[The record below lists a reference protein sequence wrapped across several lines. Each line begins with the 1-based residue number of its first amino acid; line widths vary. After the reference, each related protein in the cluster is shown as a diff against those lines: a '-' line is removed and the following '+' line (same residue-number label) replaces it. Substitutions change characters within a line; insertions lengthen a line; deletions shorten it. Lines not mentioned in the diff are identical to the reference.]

1 MKAKLKLWARRMAL
15 SWLRKLVDL
24 ADDRLH
30 AAEVRL
36 RDDLALRQGVR
47 SPFDIETPIAG
58 KTCTASARIPV
69 GNRRETFQQWEARRS
84 GVAVIS
90 KKEARRGAVSAA
102 AFDLRFSE
110 R

>member
-1 MKAKLKLWARRMAL
+1 MVLRY
-15 SWLRKLVDL
+15 LRKLVDL

-36 RDDLALRQGVR
+36 RNDLALRQGEKPVA
-47 SPFDIETPIAG
+47 E
-58 KTCTASARIPV
+58 KTCTASARIPAV
-69 GNRRETFQQWEARRS
+69 SHRRETFQQWEARRS

-90 KKEARRGAVSAA
+90 KKEVCRRRAVSAA